1 MVGIFRVDVSCMASG
16 LRHWPLRG
24 CASLVGGWFGAIS
37 QNTTLQLR
45 GLPAVTLL
53 GGVRPTTILCDNT
66 VAGGAV
72 LHDAAWMTER
82 DLQGALLVH
91 TRKIVAHP
99 ELYSLPGWE
108 SVQKALEFLKSE
120 TRHDGVIPRV
130 GWSRAFGI
138 FLTVHLRTD
147 RRTPQ

>member
-1 MVGIFRVDVSCMASG
+1 MHGFRTTSLAT
-16 LRHWPLRG
+16 PG

-72 LHDAAWMTER
+72 LYDAVWMTER
-82 DLQGALLVH
+82 A
-91 TRKIVAHP
+91 
-99 ELYSLPGWE
+99 YSKDSG
-108 SVQKALEFLKSE
+108 S
-120 TRHDGVIPRV
+120 
-130 GWSRAFGI
+130 SRAVFPAWLGVSAEGSGVPLIRDEAKRHIVGTFGHSSSRLESCFRH